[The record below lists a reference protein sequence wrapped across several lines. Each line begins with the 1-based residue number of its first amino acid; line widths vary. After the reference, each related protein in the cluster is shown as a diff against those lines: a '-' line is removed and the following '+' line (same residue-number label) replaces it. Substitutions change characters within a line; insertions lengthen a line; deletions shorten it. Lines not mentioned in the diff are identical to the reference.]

1 MKLDPQMRWIISM
14 DIHELRLVL
23 KSLGGRLS
31 ENEQK
36 SAKILCDQ
44 ITRQRVS
51 VTKAML
57 GENDKLLK
65 NLAL

>member
-1 MKLDPQMRWIISM
+1 MQLNPQMRWNVSM

-31 ENEQK
+31 EEEQK
-36 SAKILCDQ
+36 SAKDLGDQ
-44 ITRQRVS
+44 ITRQRVAA
-51 VTKAML
+51 TKAML

-65 NLAL
+65 NLD